1 MGLGRL
7 DGWLD
12 VEGVPW
18 VEVDFFFLVCSLF
31 FSPDRYTLLWIAAD
45 TGFARCVCFGTN
57 ARISCFTFGSLMAP
71 QGYEGFVDIDTRVDN
86 DGRFEG

>member
-1 MGLGRL
+1 MGWGYVVFSSHPIDILSSGSQQIR
-7 DGWLD
+7 G
-12 VEGVPW
+12 
-18 VEVDFFFLVCSLF
+18 
-31 FSPDRYTLLWIAAD
+31 SPD
-45 TGFARCVCFGTN
+45 VSVSEPN